1 MDIFA
6 ARRER
11 KALYDADTRD
21 LLRYGAPL
29 IAALLVFECVAHI
42 AEAPPAH
49 FTIACMLGAAVIAP
63 LGGLAN
69 RDQPFIAIPIRW
81 WPLWPWLVCMV
92 VLGLHL
98 EPFTFDATTYL
109 IVALNFGVAAL
120 IISPGA
126 FAIAFGSLSLTLVWW
141 LIRAPAFDETEVF
154 ALLSMPLA
162 GAVYWARRRSLLL
175 AEEQR
180 RLEQALARQQDE
192 VALARRV
199 LDINRGLTHHFNN
212 VFSGIVGGASLALE
226 QLEDDHPAR
235 EAMTVALSSGEHG
248 SEIIARLGFSGSD
261 ASEEITEFDARA
273 LFDAPEIT
281 ARVPR
286 SCRFDIVTT
295 PDLPMLSGQRE
306 RLTEAVG
313 ELVANAVEALEDE
326 AGTIRVDISTGVRS
340 DRIEMVVSDSGVG
353 MSEAEVQR
361 CVEPFYTTRDPSRRG
376 LGLAFVLGVVER
388 HAGSIQIDSAPG
400 GGTRVR
406 VELPIAR

>member
-63 LGGLAN
+63 IGWLAN
-69 RDQPFIAIPIRW
+69 RDQPIIAIPIRW

-126 FAIAFGSLSLTLVWW
+126 FAIAFGSLSLTPVWW

-212 VFSGIVGGASLALE
+212 VFSGIVGGAAS
-226 QLEDDHPAR
+226 P
-235 EAMTVALSSGEHG
+235 LSNWK
-248 SEIIARLGFSGSD
+248 
-261 ASEEITEFDARA
+261 
-273 LFDAPEIT
+273 
-281 ARVPR
+281 
-286 SCRFDIVTT
+286 TT
-295 PDLPMLSGQRE
+295 TLHVKP
-306 RLTEAVG
+306 
-313 ELVANAVEALEDE
+313 
-326 AGTIRVDISTGVRS
+326 
-340 DRIEMVVSDSGVG
+340 
-353 MSEAEVQR
+353 
-361 CVEPFYTTRDPSRRG
+361 
-376 LGLAFVLGVVER
+376 
-388 HAGSIQIDSAPG
+388 
-400 GGTRVR
+400 
-406 VELPIAR
+406 

>member
-42 AEAPPAH
+42 ADAPPAH

-63 LGGLAN
+63 IGWLAN
-69 RDQPFIAIPIRW
+69 QDQPFIAIPIRW

-120 IISPGA
+120 TISPGA

-141 LIRAPAFDETEVF
+141 LIQAPAFDETEVF

-180 RLEQALARQQDE
+180 QLEQALARQQDE

-261 ASEEITEFDARA
+261 AREEITEFDARA

-313 ELVANAVEALEDE
+313 ELVANAVEALEGK
-326 AGTIRVDISTGVRS
+326 AGTIRVDISPGVRS

-388 HAGSIQIDSAPG
+388 HAGSIYIDSAPG